1 MAATGIGNPA
11 GAVQYNSWEPRVIT
25 AKARTNVSGGV
36 LVFASGATGVVSS
49 GLNSV
54 AWSDIE
60 VAIDA
65 SGGQFTGIALQ
76 SIASGNAVPVALEGV
91 FLLQANST
99 IVAGTN
105 VGCDGNN
112 AIIALGSETMVASTV
127 AGKGIGRALT
137 AAASGGF
144 ALVHVK

>member
-25 AKARTNVSGGV
+25 AKARGNTSGGV
-36 LVFASGATGVVSS
+36 FVFASGATGVVSS

-65 SGGQFTGIALQ
+65 SGLNFTGIALQ
-76 SIASGNAVPVALEGV
+76 STASGNAVPVALEGV
-91 FLLQANST
+91 FLLQANGT
-99 IVAGTN
+99 IVAGQT
-105 VGCDGNN
+105 VLCDGNN
-112 AIIALGSETMVASTV
+112 SVLPGTT
-127 AGKGIGRALT
+127 AGATIGKALT

-144 ALVHVK
+144 ALVHIK